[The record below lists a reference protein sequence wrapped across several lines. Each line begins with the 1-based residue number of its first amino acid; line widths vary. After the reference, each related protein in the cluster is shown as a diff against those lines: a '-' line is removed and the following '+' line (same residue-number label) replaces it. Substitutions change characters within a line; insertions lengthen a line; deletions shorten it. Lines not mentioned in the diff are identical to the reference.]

1 MTVEADFEL
10 VEGTGNVF
18 QDLGDPD
25 AALKQTKALLAAD
38 IISALDNSG
47 LSVRK
52 AGEAT
57 GFAAADF
64 SRIRS
69 ANLGRFT
76 VDRLMRI
83 LSALDRAS
91 ASPTLG
97 RGNAVL
103 STLEPSH
110 AVPKAIIVDKS
121 YAQGVRSL
129 SSFQRSWCL
138 LFPDS
143 FFFEVAST
151 DPQARKR
158 CLAKLREVHGRGGL
172 RVAPIVDELLRKEM
186 LNLTKAGLPSDNLID
201 GLDLD
206 DFLSI
211 KFDDLAKA
219 RREAL
224 QRTEAGFGQDL
235 DSLITIAN
243 MLQRCFPSTCEGTT
257 TSRKRAFRLVRQT
270 IAKDRDFLLRFFVDS
285 VCQSAHAPPAAP
297 FLAGKARNGMLGPDW
312 TIFRWLQVQLLYGL
326 EWLEKYGELASDT
339 LTPNHRE
346 RLQHDVIDMEYVVL
360 GVLQGALAT
369 KDKRMAAMFMLL
381 RPDGVV
387 LPSASIA

>member
-18 QDLGDPD
+18 EDLGDPD
-25 AALKQTKALLAAD
+25 AALKQTKALLAAE
-38 IISALDNSG
+38 IISTLDNSG

-64 SRIRS
+64 SRIRT

-91 ASPTLG
+91 TP
-97 RGNAVL
+97 AVL
-103 STLEPSH
+103 VRRSAALATLERTPPSH
-110 AVPKAIIVDKS
+110 PIIVDKS
-121 YAQGVRSL
+121 YAQGARSL
-129 SSFQRSWCL
+129 GPFQRRWCL
-138 LFPDS
+138 LFPDA

-151 DPQARKR
+151 EPQARER
-158 CLAKLREVHGRGGL
+158 CLAKLRELHGHGGL
-172 RVAPIVDELLRKEM
+172 RVAPNVGELLRKEIH
-186 LNLTKAGLPSDNLID
+186 NLSKAGLPSDNLID

-206 DFLSI
+206 AFFSI
-211 KFDDLAKA
+211 EFDDLSSA

-224 QRTEAGFGQDL
+224 LHTEADFGQDV
-235 DSLITIAN
+235 DGLITRAN
-243 MLQRCFPSTCEGTT
+243 MLQRCFPSTTEGTT
-257 TSRKRAFRLVRQT
+257 ASRKEALGLVRQT
-270 IAKDRDFLLRFFVDS
+270 VAEDRDFLLRFFADF
-285 VCQSAHAPPAAP
+285 VCQGTHTPPGALL
-297 FLAGKARNGMLGPDW
+297 LAGIARNGTLDPEW
-312 TIFRWLQVQLLYGL
+312 TIYRWLQVQLLYAL
-326 EWLEKYGELASDT
+326 ELLEKHGELAADT
-339 LTPNHRE
+339 ITPRQRE
-346 RLQHDVIDMEYVVL
+346 RFQHDVIDMEYVVL

-369 KDKRMAAMFMLL
+369 KDKRMTGMFMLL

-387 LPSASIA
+387 L

>member
-25 AALKQTKALLAAD
+25 AGLKQAKALLAAD

-91 ASPTLG
+91 ASPNLG
-97 RGNAVL
+97 RRSVAL
-103 STLEPSH
+103 PTLESGHP
-110 AVPKAIIVDKS
+110 VPKPIIVDKS
-121 YAQGVRSL
+121 YAQGARSL

-138 LFPDS
+138 LFPDA

-151 DPQARKR
+151 DPQARER
-158 CLAKLREVHGRGGL
+158 CLAKLREVHGHGGL
-172 RVAPIVDELLRKEM
+172 RVAPNVGELLRKEIHD
-186 LNLTKAGLPSDNLID
+186 LNRAGPPSDNLIG

-206 DFLSI
+206 AFFSI
-211 KFDDLAKA
+211 KFDILSKA

-224 QRTEAGFGQDL
+224 QSTEADFGQDING
-235 DSLITIAN
+235 LITRTQ

-257 TSRKRAFRLVRQT
+257 ANRREAFRLVRQT
-270 IAKDRDFLLRFFVDS
+270 VADDREFLLSFFADF
-285 VCQSAHAPPAAP
+285 VCHGAHTPPGAPL
-297 FLAGKARNGMLGPDW
+297 LAEIARNGTLGPEW
-312 TIFRWLQVQLLYGL
+312 TIYRWLQVQLLYGL
-326 EWLEKYGELASDT
+326 EWLEKYPKLAANT
-339 LTPNHRE
+339 LMPKQRE

-381 RPDGVV
+381 QPDGVV
-387 LPSASIA
+387 LPSASVA